1 MTVAKYDFGATFKQ
15 QYSCA
20 RCFAEVLPKTANRS
34 SLDIIDRQSN
44 LGKFTVA
51 RPVSHK
57 LQVKQ
62 LESFVFFTFLT
73 KDANFQ
79 QFIVA
84 RTVLHKNGKF
94 EDVRMFLTLQAN
106 ILRIQA
112 NILRIFCQDVVVF
125 TFLTKDANFQK
136 FVVARTVLHKNFKSE
151 DICTFLT

>member
-106 ILRIQA
+106 ILRI
-112 NILRIFCQDVVVF
+112 FCQDVVVF
-125 TFLTKDANFQK
+125 TFVTKDANFQK

-151 DICTFLT
+151 DICTLLT